1 MPARTLASTL
11 LVLLAMAGSGAAQSP
26 SSARGAAL
34 DQSAALGVLSAINT
48 SEIDAGNLALQK
60 QVTGPVREYATRM
73 VKEHGENNRKVA
85 LLEPDLAAAPAKAQM
100 AKGQQELATLKALD
114 GAAFAQAYVAAMVK
128 DHTEALRALDT
139 QLIPAASTPAV
150 VTHLQTTRHHVADHL
165 EAAKRLQS
173 GDR

>member
-1 MPARTLASTL
+1 M
-11 LVLLAMAGSGAAQSP
+11 
-26 SSARGAAL
+26 
-34 DQSAALGVLSAINT
+34 
-48 SEIDAGNLALQK
+48 
-60 QVTGPVREYATRM
+60 
-73 VKEHGENNRKVA
+73 EHGENNRKVA